1 MIRFER
7 YPHVLDLLSHYAGT
21 MHDDETR
28 RLLADGVRTEP
39 EALHLARFVWRMI
52 DRMRADSD
60 AGLVVLGRIDN
71 GDLLPDVSY
80 EVSLYLARAGF
91 EEIWDRVADDA

>member
-39 EALHLARFVWRMI
+39 EALH
-52 DRMRADSD
+52 
-60 AGLVVLGRIDN
+60 
-71 GDLLPDVSY
+71 
-80 EVSLYLARAGF
+80 
-91 EEIWDRVADDA
+91 